1 VWIEVPAGS
10 AAAVLQ
16 QQLVV
21 VADVV
26 TNVTVGGVQNEGVA

>member
-1 VWIEVPAGS
+1 MWTEVPSGS

-21 VADVV
+21 ADVV
-26 TNVTVGGVQNEGVA
+26 TNATVGGVENEGLA

>member
-1 VWIEVPAGS
+1 MWIEVPWGS

-21 VADVV
+21 VDVV
-26 TNVTVGGVQNEGVA
+26 TNVTVGGVENEGLA